1 MGRRTVTFDYLEIS
15 PINTSEVYDV
25 NQQTSRGEEHHTRTA
40 HMFEADKALLG
51 RRSKLHSCARLTWN
65 GRGGV
70 RQAEV
75 QQLMQLDSASTP
87 ASVLVELVKAS
98 HVYDWLWK
106 QFQSASYRFLKN

>member
-1 MGRRTVTFDYLEIS
+1 
-15 PINTSEVYDV
+15 
-25 NQQTSRGEEHHTRTA
+25 
-40 HMFEADKALLG
+40 MFEADKALLG

-98 HVYDWLWK
+98 HETLSMLLQRQDRLYCAIYQEVSEARSLVEQLVLLGGARQASQLWSK
-106 QFQSASYRFLKN
+106 DRV